1 MRTPNTAVSAF
12 VLIGCILAGRADAQ
26 VRTPIAPGPRLP
38 PAPAP
43 IIAAVDQAPGAI
55 WGNVRFDLPPNTAAI
70 RVTRQDAAG
79 TQVRLTPNDVPL
91 ASVGRTSDGKY
102 GYYDQTLTAM
112 GTYSYSVA
120 AVLDDGRVGTSGWF
134 TYAPQIYEARTVNVQ
149 KTSPYSALVVFS
161 NGLLRPQ
168 VYRLYGTGLVTY
180 GVEAV
185 MDKMGRG
192 GSVQINNLAA
202 GTYNWVLRAEFQ
214 PGIRSNGVPVS
225 ITLP

>member
-1 MRTPNTAVSAF
+1 
-12 VLIGCILAGRADAQ
+12 
-26 VRTPIAPGPRLP
+26 
-38 PAPAP
+38 
-43 IIAAVDQAPGAI
+43 
-55 WGNVRFDLPPNTAAI
+55 
-70 RVTRQDAAG
+70 
-79 TQVRLTPNDVPL
+79 
-91 ASVGRTSDGKY
+91 
-102 GYYDQTLTAM
+102 M